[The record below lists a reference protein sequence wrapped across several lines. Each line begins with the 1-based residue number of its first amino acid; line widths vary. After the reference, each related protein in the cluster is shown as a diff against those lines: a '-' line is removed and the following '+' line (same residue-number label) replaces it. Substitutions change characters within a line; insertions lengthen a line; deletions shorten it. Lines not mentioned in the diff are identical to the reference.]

1 MPHVLSP
8 QSIIINTPAF
18 LSFLKKAKQETY
30 ANNAKK
36 PPRIEGCKEYIY
48 QDDGPWHYR
57 DYYAGSSLFGGM
69 ELVRFNNQPIWMMS
83 YYGGILKSTLSH
95 PTTNKITEQEIFG
108 FLKKALLLCPSKL
121 PLRGPEEFFE
131 GSWCYKNMPQG
142 SITNFFGHEIIT
154 CDNVIVYEQRYVG
167 GVLHNT

>member
-1 MPHVLSP
+1 MKYASSP
-8 QSIIINTPAF
+8 EYQIVTTSDFVA
-18 LSFLKKAKQETY
+18 FLKKAKQETY
-30 ANNAKK
+30 ANNANK

-48 QDDGPWHYR
+48 HSDPWHYR
-57 DYYAGSSLFGGM
+57 DYYAGSALFGGM

-83 YYGGILKSTLSH
+83 YYGGILASTLVH
-95 PTTNKITEQEIFG
+95 VTTHKLTEQEIFG
-108 FLKKALLLCPSKL
+108 FLKKALLLCPSEL

-142 SITNFFGHEIIT
+142 SISNFFGHEVIT